1 MFKNKYFLVS
11 ILVILLSIPL
21 PTFGKILFEETF
33 EKDTI
38 GKEPVNLEVMDCPVN
53 RANATIEVVDDPDGK
68 SGKSAKMFMFALY
81 VPKVN
86 GRDDWTDWYWE
97 WDWRWD
103 SAGNPGNAYRIKDG
117 SNFYHFTPRSDGNT
131 IMFYNYSNGNWG
143 QLAQATFPIKLNT
156 WYRYQQTMQGDLHTV
171 KIKERD
177 DNTSFDNIKPAIE
190 AKDGTYKKGTVGGLG
205 TDAGSTWVDNIII
218 YESPKD
224 MLSVDFSGKLS
235 ATWGSLKS
243 R

>member
-38 GKEPVNLEVMDCPVN
+38 GKEPVNLEFMDCPVN
-53 RANATIEVVDDPDGK
+53 RADASIEVVDDPDGK
-68 SGKSAKMFMFALY
+68 SGKSAKIFMFALY

-117 SNFYHFTPRSDGNT
+117 SNFYHFTPRSDGMS

-156 WYRYQQTMQGDLHTV
+156 WYRYQQTMQGDRHTV
-171 KIKERD
+171 KIKERN
-177 DNTSFDNIKPAIE
+177 DNTPFDNIKPAIE
-190 AKDGTYKKGTVGGLG
+190 AKDGTYKKGAVGGLG

-235 ATWGSLKS
+235 ATWGGLKS